1 MCVCVCLYEEEGE
14 RAREGE
20 RDQVGKRESLCLCS
34 VHYLLKA
41 LSLQE
46 MDFPISPAGIG
57 ICNWFSDDKVQLSS
71 LNRVC

>member
-1 MCVCVCLYEEEGE
+1 MRVCVCVCTHESEGK
-14 RAREGE
+14 RE
-20 RDQVGKRESLCLCS
+20 RDQVKERESLCLCS
-34 VHYLLKA
+34 VHYLLKT

-57 ICNWFSDDKVQLSS
+57 ICNCFSDDKVWVSS